1 MFKRQKLQ
9 HKKIIYLLCAL
20 DVILLIGALWLA
32 GQDYFKQ
39 ILALLDPDVDRQLLK
54 QIFREHGLKDA
65 FFLLLITTTT
75 SAVPMLSSSVFC
87 IANGAL
93 FGPWLGFCLSLAGTS
108 LGNLCMLLFF
118 SKYDLPKRPEKLLTF
133 LAEIKQYKVK
143 TLGLLIGYMMPMFPS
158 FVVNYVVVQLKIP
171 LVNALGMVIL
181 GMVPTSFLYS
191 FGGNAVFEGK
201 IWRALGALLALAA
214 FFLAV
219 WFIKKRHQKLAQK
232 D

>member
-1 MFKRQKLQ
+1 M
-9 HKKIIYLLCAL
+9 
-20 DVILLIGALWLA
+20 
-32 GQDYFKQ
+32 
-39 ILALLDPDVDRQLLK
+39 
-54 QIFREHGLKDA
+54 
-65 FFLLLITTTT
+65 
-75 SAVPMLSSSVFC
+75 
-87 IANGAL
+87 
-93 FGPWLGFCLSLAGTS
+93 
-108 LGNLCMLLFF
+108 
-118 SKYDLPKRPEKLLTF
+118 PKRPEKLLTF

-214 FFLAV
+214 LFLAV